1 MLKSF
6 NTFLNE
12 SVENDWK
19 KKFLESIVKNLEE
32 GPGVQYDSVTLDLAH
47 NSITVDSTNVIDG
60 DKTYSILDISRPT
73 INMDYRVLMRFVFDD
88 NAVKRY
94 LSPMRNYGLS
104 SVSLEDLFKLEV
116 ASTLEVTIDELED
129 FFRSEGSDQLEEIDI
144 DYGDSEA
151 DFIED
156 FYMSVDHWMEE
167 LCPPIPG
174 QNLVRDWLDEYEEEN
189 KYDNDDN

>member
-1 MLKSF
+1 
-6 NTFLNE
+6 
-12 SVENDWK
+12 
-19 KKFLESIVKNLEE
+19 
-32 GPGVQYDSVTLDLAH
+32 
-47 NSITVDSTNVIDG
+47 
-60 DKTYSILDISRPT
+60 
-73 INMDYRVLMRFVFDD
+73 MDYRVLMRFVFDD

-104 SVSLEDLFKLEV
+104 SVSFEDLFKLEV